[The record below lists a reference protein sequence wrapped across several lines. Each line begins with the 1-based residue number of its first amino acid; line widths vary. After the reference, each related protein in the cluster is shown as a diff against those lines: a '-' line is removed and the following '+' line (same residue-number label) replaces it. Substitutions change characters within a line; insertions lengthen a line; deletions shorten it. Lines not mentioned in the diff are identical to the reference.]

1 MSKRILALVLA
12 FALVFSSFSA
22 VLADTTTIGAD
33 AKACAELGML
43 VGNNQSGVTPEYLAT
58 APTRLQSAIMVL
70 RLRGLE
76 QEAIAF
82 TSENNFADM
91 KAYAWA
97 DGKNIGAYLTAH
109 PELGFIGNENG
120 NFNANQV
127 IDAQSYYKVMLEAL
141 GYKQTTAEVV
151 GQFTWSEVFEFAAS
165 KGLSAANVAKFTVND
180 LAVATVEA
188 LKAENGKLISAL
200 IAAGKISAEKAAELG
215 LIVANGTVKSVKAI
229 ANDKVEVEFT
239 SAPANFAGA
248 YKILVKGTTT
258 ALEVKSVAV
267 ETATKAVL
275 TTAAQKAGEA
285 YTISV
290 GSVSVN
296 FAGIAKDTEVP
307 SLVKATGTDTQRV
320 ELTFD
325 KVMDKASATDVA
337 NYAIA
342 GIKVVKAELSS
353 SRKVVTLTTEGMKV
367 STSYKVTVTNVKSAD
382 LVVLKTAN
390 KVFLAKEDTK
400 APIVSTVDKATNTR
414 ILVNFNEEVTA
425 ASAEDLANY
434 SITYKNGSATENLE
448 IVSAKL
454 VEDANEDMTIVEL
467 TTASQKT
474 GVKYTLS
481 VNNIVDT
488 KVLANKMAKETKKDF
503 YGVAPDKSKPTATVK
518 VLTDKLVEV
527 TFSDASRMNKATMID
542 PSNYTFNNDI
552 EVEGIVVKEDKA
564 DNKIVRISTSALD
577 EKTSFKITVTNVED
591 EYGNVMAEV
600 TRTIASVKAS
610 KEPASVSQIV
620 ASSLTQIKIIFNKE
634 ITEISAED
642 PTNYVVNN
650 SVGNAIKAELGKD
663 SKSVTLTL
671 PELTAGKTYEVTM
684 NNIVDLSG
692 NVTKN
697 VKAKFVA
704 ARTALDTE
712 LPTIESIEVL
722 NNKVVRIDFSEKINV
737 KAPVSMKIGSDTLT
751 KVDSYNDDTTIE
763 FLMPSGKTLADDTEY
778 TITELTV
785 ADMSGNALDLAEA
798 EYKTVYGVSEAPV
811 AAELVSSE
819 QITVSKIKLIF
830 DQKVAVKTASVTV
843 GGYTFAVATD
853 KDDATIVYLTTTS
866 KMAADKDLAFDLSA
880 ALKSIYGVDVQDTD
894 GSTTLI
900 TTYIVDEEVPYVD
913 SVTAVDYKTIELQFN
928 EEIKTP
934 GSYKITYVKEDGK
947 EVVLGTVAG
956 AIDADDST
964 LVNLNLGDKSLNAKY
979 IYTISVSTQA
989 TDMAGNKMDKEYTYE
1004 FEGTDVKP
1012 IGNYIMGVDVLD
1024 ANTISVFT
1032 FKDVDNV
1039 TVTVYDKD
1047 NAEVATA
1054 TVGATATNK
1063 VTLDKTVDN
1072 FNADETYTVKI
1083 TGIGSGF
1090 SFKGF
1095 YEAPIAE

>member
-22 VLADTTTIGAD
+22 AFADTTTISAD
-33 AKACAELGML
+33 ATIAKELGML
-43 VGNNQSGVTPEYLAT
+43 VGNGQGVTPEYLT
-58 APTRLQSAIMVL
+58 TTPTRLQSAIMVL

-76 QEAIAF
+76 EEAIAF

-91 KAYAWA
+91 KAYKWA

-120 NFNANQV
+120 NFKANEV

-165 KGLSAANVAKFTVND
+165 KGLSKANVANFTVND
-180 LAVATVEA
+180 LAVATVET

-215 LIVANGTVKSVKAI
+215 LVVASGELKAVKAI
-229 ANDKVEVEFT
+229 ANDKVEVEFV
-239 SAPANFAGA
+239 SEPANFAGA
-248 YKILVKGTTT
+248 YQILVKGTTT
-258 ALEVKSVAV
+258 ALEVKSVAI
-267 ETATKAVL
+267 ESATKAVL

-285 YTISV
+285 YTLTV
-290 GSVSVN
+290 GSASVN

-307 SLVKATGTDTQRV
+307 SLVKAAGVDTQRV

-342 GIKVVKAELSS
+342 GVKVVKAELSS

-382 LVVLKTAN
+382 LAVLKTAS

-400 APIVSTVDKATNTR
+400 APLVSSVGKATNTR

-425 ASAEDLANY
+425 ASAENLANY
-434 SITYKNGSATENLE
+434 SITYKNGAATENLD

-454 VEDANEDMTIVEL
+454 VEDANEDMTVVEL

-488 KVLANKMAKETKKDF
+488 KVLANKMTKETKKDF

-518 VLTDKLVEV
+518 VLTNKLVEV
-527 TFSDASRMNKATMID
+527 TFSDASRMNTATMID
-542 PSNYTFNNDI
+542 PNNYTFNNNI
-552 EVEGIVVKEDKA
+552 EVESIVVKEDNA
-564 DNKIVRISTSALD
+564 DNKAVRIATSSLD
-577 EKTSFKITVTNVED
+577 EKTSFKITIANVED
-591 EYGNVMAEV
+591 EYANVMAET
-600 TRTIASVKAS
+600 TRTLASVKATQ
-610 KEPASVSQIV
+610 EPASVSQIV
-620 ASSLTQIKIIFNKE
+620 ASNLTQIKIIFNKE
-634 ITEISAED
+634 ITEVSAED

-663 SKSVTLTL
+663 SKTVTLTL
-671 PELTAGKTYEVTM
+671 PELTAGKTYEVAI

-704 ARTALDTE
+704 ARTELDTE
-712 LPTIESIEVL
+712 LPTIESIEAL

-737 KAPVSMKIGSDTLT
+737 KAAVSMKIGSDVLT
-751 KVDSYNDDTTIE
+751 MVDSYNDDTTIE
-763 FLMPSGKTLADDTEY
+763 FLMPAGKTLVDGTEY
-778 TITELTV
+778 TITELV
-785 ADMSGNALDLAEA
+785 AADMTGNALDLAAE
-798 EYKTVYGVSEAPV
+798 EYKTIYGVSEDPV
-811 AAELVSSE
+811 APELVSSE
-819 QITVSKIKLIF
+819 QVTVSKIKLMF

-853 KDDATIVYLTTTS
+853 ADDETIVYLTTTS
-866 KMAADKDLAFDLSA
+866 KMTEDKDLSFDLSA
-880 ALKSIYGVDVQDTD
+880 ALASIYGVDVEDTD

-900 TTYIVDEEVPYVD
+900 TTYVVDEEVPYVD
-913 SVTAVDYKTIELQFN
+913 TVTVVDYKTVELQFN
-928 EEIKTP
+928 EEIKTA
-934 GSYKITYVKEDGK
+934 GSYKIVYTNDDGK
-947 EVVLGTVAG
+947 EITVGTVTG
-956 AIDADDST
+956 AVDSDDNT
-964 LVNLNLGDKSLNAKY
+964 LVTLDLADKSLNAKY
-979 IYTISVSTQA
+979 IYTISVVSQA
-989 TDMAGNKMDKEYTYE
+989 TDIAGNKMDKEYTYE

-1024 ANTISVFT
+1024 INTIRVFT
-1032 FKDVDNV
+1032 FENISDV

-1047 NAEVATA
+1047 NTEVATA

-1063 VTLDKTVDN
+1063 VVVDKTTDN

-1090 SFKGF
+1090 DFKGL
-1095 YEAPIAE
+1095 YVAE

>member
-1 MSKRILALVLA
+1 MNKRFLALVLA
-12 FALVFSSFSA
+12 FVLVFSSFSA
-22 VLADTTTIGAD
+22 AFADTTTIGAD
-33 AKACAELGML
+33 AATCVELGML
-43 VGNNQSGVTPEYLAT
+43 EGNGQTGVTPQYLAT
-58 APTRLQSAIMVL
+58 TPTRLQSAIMVL

-76 QEAIAF
+76 QEATAF
-82 TSENNFADM
+82 TSQANFPDM
-91 KAYAWA
+91 KAYAWTE
-97 DGKNIGAYLTAH
+97 GKNIAAYLTAH
-109 PELGFIGNENG
+109 PELGFIGSNNG
-120 NFNANQV
+120 NFKPNEV

-141 GYKQTTAEVV
+141 GYKQTTPEVV
-151 GQFTWSEVFEFAAS
+151 GQFTWSEVFTFAAL
-165 KGLSAANVAKFTVND
+165 KGLTKANVASFTVND
-180 LAVATVEA
+180 IAVATVET
-188 LKAENGKLISAL
+188 LKAENGKLTSAL
-200 IAAGKISAEKAAELG
+200 IVAGKISAAKAAELG
-215 LIVANGTVKSVKAI
+215 LVVANGSVKSVKAI
-229 ANDKVEVEFT
+229 ANDKVEVEFVG
-239 SAPANFAGA
+239 APANYAGA

-275 TTAAQKAGEA
+275 TTAAQTAGTA
-285 YTISV
+285 YTLSA

-307 SLVKATGTDTQRV
+307 ELVKAAGTDTQKV

-325 KVMDKASATDVA
+325 KVMDKASATNVA

-342 GIKVVKAELSS
+342 GINVVKAELSS

-382 LVVLKTAN
+382 LVVLKTAS
-390 KVFLAKEDTK
+390 KVFLAKEDAK
-400 APIVSTVDKATNTR
+400 APIVSSVGKATNTR
-414 ILVNFNEEVTA
+414 ILVNFNEEVTV

-434 SITYKNGSATENLE
+434 SITYKNGAATENLD

-488 KVLANKMAKETKKDF
+488 KVLANKMIKATIKDF
-503 YGVAPDKSKPTATVK
+503 YGVAPDKSKPTATAK

-527 TFSDASRMNKATMID
+527 TFTDASRMNSATMID
-542 PSNYTFNNDI
+542 PNNYTFNNDI
-552 EVEGIVVKEDKA
+552 SVEGIVVKEDNS

-577 EKTSFKITVTNVED
+577 EKTSFKVIIANVED
-591 EYGNVMAEV
+591 EYGNVMAET
-600 TRTIASVKAS
+600 TRTLASVKAS
-610 KEPASVSQIV
+610 QEPANVSQIV
-620 ASSLTQIKIIFNKE
+620 ASSLTQIKVIFNKE
-634 ITEISAED
+634 VTEISAED
-642 PTNYVVNN
+642 STNYVVNN
-650 SVGNAIKAELGKD
+650 SVGNAIKAELSDD
-663 SKSVTLTL
+663 SKAVTLTL
-671 PELTAGKTYEVTM
+671 PELTAGKTYEVTI

-712 LPTIESIEVL
+712 LPTIESIEAL

-737 KAPVSMKIGSDTLT
+737 KATVSMKIGSDALT
-751 KVDSYNDDTTIE
+751 MVDSYNDDSTIE
-763 FLMPSGKTLADDTEY
+763 FLMPANKTLVDSTEY
-778 TITELTV
+778 TITELVV
-785 ADMSGNALDLAEA
+785 ADMAGNALDLAEA
-798 EYKTVYGVSEAPV
+798 EYKIVYGVSEEPV
-811 AAELVSSE
+811 APELVSSE
-819 QITVSKIKLIF
+819 QITVSKIKLMF

-853 KDDATIVYLTTTS
+853 EDDETIVYLTTAS
-866 KMAADKDLAFDLSA
+866 KMTEDKDLTFDLSA

-913 SVTAVDYKTIELQFN
+913 TVTVVDYKSIELQFN
-928 EEIKTP
+928 EEIKTA
-934 GSYKITYVKEDGK
+934 GSYKITYTNDNGA
-947 EVVLGTVAG
+947 EVTVGTVTG
-956 AIDADDST
+956 AVDSDDNT
-964 LVNLNLGDKSLNAKY
+964 LVTLDLNDKSLNAKY
-979 IYTISVSTQA
+979 IYTISVVAQA
-989 TDMAGNKMDKEYTYE
+989 TDIAGNKMDKEYTYE

-1012 IGNYIMGVDVLD
+1012 LGNYIMGVDVLD
-1024 ANTISVFT
+1024 SNTINVFT
-1032 FKDVDNV
+1032 FKNVSNV

-1063 VTLDKTVDN
+1063 IAIDKTTDN
-1072 FNADETYTVKI
+1072 FDQDATYTVKI
-1083 TGIGSGF
+1083 TGITSEF
-1090 SFKGF
+1090 NFKGL
-1095 YEAPIAE
+1095 YVAE